1 MTENQK
7 LWLEEVIEE
16 HRVAASNER
25 LWAKGA
31 DNPEQAHMHE
41 ENAEEHFE
49 FAELL
54 STFLNYTVIGGNA
67 HVN

>member
-7 LWLEEVIEE
+7 IWLEVLIEE

-31 DNPEQAHMHE
+31 TDAETARMHE
-41 ENAEEHFE
+41 ENAEEHTE
-49 FAELL
+49 FANMLL
-54 STFLNYTVIGGNA
+54 DLHLDKVGK
-67 HVN
+67 

>member
-7 LWLEEVIEE
+7 LWLEELLEE

-31 DNPEQAHMHE
+31 NDSEQARMHE
-41 ENAEEHFE
+41 ENAEEHME
-49 FAELL
+49 FADLL
-54 STFLNYTVIGGNA
+54 ETLKEN
-67 HVN
+67 